1 MIFEHEMKSTHCT
14 TIVFHRIRMNPESRL
29 FFSYFFIKVKRW
41 RWLSFFE
48 RTFGEHF
55 LCRNP
60 DFVGNF
66 QHGKILIFVVNPKN
80 NKYELVFSYRWISF
94 PFFSAVSYDFS
105 FFSFLVIYRRI
116 TVREVGFSSFFFLSS
131 QQSAENKNTF

>member
-1 MIFEHEMKSTHCT
+1 MIFVHEMKSTHCT

-80 NKYELVFSYRWISF
+80 NKYELVFLQMDF
-94 PFFSAVSYDFS
+94 FFLFSAVSYDFS
-105 FFSFLVIYRRI
+105 FFFSFLVIYRRI
-116 TVREVGFSSFFFLSS
+116 TVREVGFSSFFFYPRSN
-131 QQSAENKNTF
+131 QQKIRTLF